1 LFPLGTEMTATEQA
15 LAGALTFLKSAGYAD
30 LMRTLV
36 AGVGASS
43 LQREQDALERLSLA
57 SGGSLLDRALRTLVL
72 GALRRG

>member
-1 LFPLGTEMTATEQA
+1 
-15 LAGALTFLKSAGYAD
+15 
-30 LMRTLV
+30 MRTLV